1 MKDKVMAV
9 IFDAFDEVNQ
19 LQPADRK
26 LEKSNDAPVL
36 SQLNSLGMVNLIVAI
51 ENQIK
56 DKFGVAISLTDEKA
70 LLANPLQTAT
80 TLADYITSLLK

>member
-1 MKDKVMAV
+1 MKDRVIAV

-19 LQPADRK
+19 LQPDGRK
-26 LEKSNDAPVL
+26 LEKSKDATVL

-70 LLANPLQTAT
+70 LLANPFQTTT